1 MRILF
6 FGDVFGKAGR
16 CAFLEHIE
24 SLKAEFQPD
33 FVVING
39 ENLADGKGLTEKTS
53 RPLFQ
58 AGVDVITGGNH
69 LWDRA
74 ESLDYIRTQPRIV
87 KPQNHPPAT
96 PGSISH
102 TVEKGDKSLT
112 VICLT
117 GQVFMPPCDSPFLVF
132 DRWIESQTKPNQAIL
147 MDFHA
152 ESTAEKRAM
161 GWHVDGRISA
171 IVGTHTHIQT
181 ADEEIL
187 LKGTAYISDV
197 GMTGPHESVI
207 GMKKSIIVEKFRN
220 GIPIRYEVSDR
231 GNQVNAVCIDIDDSN
246 GRAAAITRI
255 KRNIKQL
262 LQLNDYDPE
271 DRTNGTNHT

>member
-16 CAFLEHIE
+16 SAFLEHIE
-24 SLKAEFQPD
+24 SIKAEFEPD
-33 FVVING
+33 FIVING

-53 RPLFQ
+53 KPLFQ

-74 ESLDYIRTQPRIV
+74 ESLDYIRAQARIV

-96 PGSISH
+96 PGSISC
-102 TVEKGDKSLT
+102 TVEKGDYALT

-117 GQVFMPPCDSPFLVF
+117 GQVFMPPCDSPFVAF
-132 DRWIESQTKPNQAIL
+132 DNWISTQEMPGQAIL
-147 MDFHA
+147 LDFHA

-161 GWHVDGRISA
+161 GWHVDGRVSA
-171 IVGTHTHIQT
+171 IVGTHTHVQT

-187 LKGTAYISDV
+187 QKGTAYISDV

-207 GMKKSIIVEKFRN
+207 GMKKSIIVEKFRS

-231 GNQVNAVCIDIDDSN
+231 GIQVNAVCIDIDHTS
-246 GRAAAITRI
+246 GKATSITRI

-262 LQLNDYDPE
+262 LQPNDITPE
-271 DRTNGTNHT
+271 DMNNGKHAN